1 MEYSDGWIDDE
12 DTGRG
17 LMEEEIEEA
26 FITFSQIR

>member
-26 FITFSQIR
+26 FFIISQIR